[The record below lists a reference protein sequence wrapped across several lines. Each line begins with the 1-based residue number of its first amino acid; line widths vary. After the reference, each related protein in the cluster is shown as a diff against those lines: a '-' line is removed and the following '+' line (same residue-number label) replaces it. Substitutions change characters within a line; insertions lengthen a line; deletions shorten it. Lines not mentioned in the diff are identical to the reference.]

1 MKTFVLDTHTLV
13 WFLSR
18 SPRLSGT
25 VLAILRDPAVRL
37 IIPAIVLAEI
47 KYLSGRGR
55 FAQTLDDVLRVT
67 STDPRCVLSP
77 IDLNVIQHAPA
88 SLDIHDGLI
97 VGTAL
102 AQPMPVDGILT
113 CDEAITKSGL
123 VPVVW

>member
-1 MKTFVLDTHTLV
+1 VKTFVIDTHTLV

-25 VLAILRDPAVRL
+25 VLALLHDPTVRL

-47 KYLSGRGR
+47 KYLSSRGR
-55 FAQTLDDVLRVT
+55 FAQTLDDVLRVV
-67 STDPRCVLSP
+67 STDPRCVLVP

-97 VGTAL
+97 VLHARCTRAELRVLL
-102 AQPMPVDGILT
+102 AEVYGGWRSQR
-113 CDEAITKSGL
+113 
-123 VPVVW
+123 